1 MSLFEIYRGIPLPK
15 THRLTG
21 GVKKY
26 PYADLEIGDMFFVP
40 NKAKNTL
47 SNHASTVG
55 KSLSRKFVT
64 RLTWMTQT
72 IEGWL
77 PAEKGAEG
85 AIQGIGVWRVEPEI
99 NLATDTDL
107 VVTETCDLET
117 AVAAKRSRKKAA

>member
-40 NKAKNTL
+40 NKVKNTL

-55 KSLSRKFVT
+55 KSLGRKFVT

-85 AIQGIGVWRVEPEI
+85 AIQGIGVWRTEPE
-99 NLATDTDL
+99 APAAESTEDP
-107 VVTETCDLET
+107 VVEGE
-117 AVAAKRSRKKAA
+117 AAAEAPKRSRKKAA